1 MREIDKIIIHCSA
14 SKWGNAEII
23 DSWHRDRG
31 FAKIGYHFVIDN
43 CYPDYERFLTQAPE
57 SVQDGFVEPGR
68 PVSEIGAHVYGHN
81 KKSIGICLI
90 GDDVFSGR
98 QLISLYRL
106 VKKLEKDLGK
116 LEIYGHYEFNLTKTC
131 PNINATW
138 LREYLHGNS

>member
-43 CYPDYERFLTQAPE
+43 CYPDYEHFLTQAPE

-98 QLISLYRL
+98 DRKS
-106 VKKLEKDLGK
+106 VV
-116 LEIYGHYEFNLTKTC
+116 
-131 PNINATW
+131 
-138 LREYLHGNS
+138 